1 MTKEITTWVGST
13 VGGAPRP
20 PSEIEGPSLGL
31 EYLEN
36 QRSLSQGLFSND
48 KKWFKGIIFW
58 LFPNLSGKRYKID
71 DQTLVSKVS
80 WDVLKISIKLIIFQ
94 FLVFLIFILCIYA
107 LQTSYPAGHPPLS
120 LRMPFFILID
130 FLPSVILEHS
140 ETTTRFFFFKR
151 LDVLQN
157 RSSTGENLLQRN
169 FVDVYIT
176 RDSQRLPTLERVST
190 GYGWYEMVG
199 SFDIWL
205 IAIGDVCNT
214 VALTRLPADRSR
226 GAQRGGETWC
236 RGGGWL
242 GVRGGGKG
250 EQFAFAI
257 ELLLSWLHLR
267 CILDG
272 HFI

>member
-1 MTKEITTWVGST
+1 MVKC
-13 VGGAPRP
+13 
-20 PSEIEGPSLGL
+20 
-31 EYLEN
+31 
-36 QRSLSQGLFSND
+36 
-48 KKWFKGIIFW
+48 
-58 LFPNLSGKRYKID
+58 LFPKCLGMF
-71 DQTLVSKVS
+71 
-80 WDVLKISIKLIIFQ
+80 LKISIKLMIFQ
-94 FLVFLIFILCIYA
+94 FWVFIFISCLYA

-140 ETTTRFFFFKR
+140 ETTTRFFFLKI

-157 RSSTGENLLQRN
+157 RSSTGENLLLRN

-226 GAQRGGETWC
+226 GGSERGRDVVQGGRVAWGQRRWKRWTICICHKVVLKLITSKVHFRWSFHINIRQATLAHLKLTSLPSRKESRSC
-236 RGGGWL
+236 RVCDSL
-242 GVRGGGKG
+242 SNSKTSN
-250 EQFAFAI
+250 
-257 ELLLSWLHLR
+257 LLYVTVPWAR
-267 CILDG
+267 NQRD
-272 HFI
+272 